1 MARAGVHYV
10 RCEAMV
16 LGFGCSLSGE
26 FGEDT
31 PKSEY
36 ILVTDDD
43 GLPLST
49 CRIHLFEK
57 EGYAKIERVATV
69 SYARGKG
76 AGKLALIAAE
86 DWIRERSYKKIV
98 ITSRDEAVG
107 FYEKLGYTA
116 DYSVDVHSMFASPK
130 KAADSEQ
137 ENQSLSRPKFTVVYT
152 EKIFHD

>member
-1 MARAGVHYV
+1 MKAIRVSEETAEWARAGVHYV

-86 DWIRERSYKKIV
+86 
-98 ITSRDEAVG
+98 VG
-107 FYEKLGYTA
+107 F
-116 DYSVDVHSMFASPK
+116 AS
-130 KAADSEQ
+130 AAIKDC
-137 ENQSLSRPKFTVVYT
+137 NYKSRRSGGLFTRNSA
-152 EKIFHD
+152 IRRIIR